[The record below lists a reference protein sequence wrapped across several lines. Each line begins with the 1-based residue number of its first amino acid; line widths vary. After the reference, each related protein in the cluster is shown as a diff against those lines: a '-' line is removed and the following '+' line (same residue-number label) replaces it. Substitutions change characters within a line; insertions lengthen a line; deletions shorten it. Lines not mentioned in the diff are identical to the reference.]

1 MKVKIQFTV
10 DISSEAWT
18 ENYGAM
24 TTAELREDVRF
35 YAEDVVLNQMRSVNV
50 LKSCLDDDDDDDDYF
65 SVWREAQNI

>member
-10 DISSEAWT
+10 DIDCEAWT

-35 YAEDVVLNQMRSVNV
+35 YAEDVVLNQMRSVDV
-50 LKSCLDDDDDDDDYF
+50 LKYLDDDF
-65 SVWREAQNI
+65 AEPVGGG